1 MKDLLR
7 KFPTTRLR
15 RNRLKS
21 GLRSILAES
30 DITVNDLIQ
39 PIFIKEN
46 LSGYEPI
53 VSMPDVNRIGEN
65 VLKSELQK
73 IVDVGIKAIAV
84 FPVIDEKK
92 KDPLGSEAYKQDN
105 FLNNSISKIKDLF
118 PELITIADVALDPY
132 TDHGHDGVLNESG
145 DVDND
150 LSLEAL
156 KKQALFLAKAGSDV
170 VAPSDMMDGRIKVI
184 RDALEE
190 ENYKDTVILSY
201 AAKYSSKF
209 YGPFKDAVESAK
221 FLETKLKILIRC
233 LQLIN

>member
-65 VLKSELQK
+65 VLNQ
-73 IVDVGIKAIAV
+73 
-84 FPVIDEKK
+84 
-92 KDPLGSEAYKQDN
+92 
-105 FLNNSISKIKDLF
+105 
-118 PELITIADVALDPY
+118 
-132 TDHGHDGVLNESG
+132 
-145 DVDND
+145 
-150 LSLEAL
+150 
-156 KKQALFLAKAGSDV
+156 
-170 VAPSDMMDGRIKVI
+170 
-184 RDALEE
+184 
-190 ENYKDTVILSY
+190 NYK
-201 AAKYSSKF
+201 K
-209 YGPFKDAVESAK
+209 
-221 FLETKLKILIRC
+221 
-233 LQLIN
+233 